1 MFRKLLSFALVGL
14 FSVSMAY
21 AQSAT
26 ITGTISDSRTGEE
39 LPGANVLVVELNR
52 GSATNIEGEYE
63 ISNVPFGSYTFRV
76 TFIGYRTLTQTVEI
90 NSAEETF
97 DFEMR
102 QDFTDLDE
110 VVVSGI
116 ASETSRAV
124 SQVAVSKIDAERLQ
138 ESNQYQNISQLLTG
152 KAAGVTVS
160 PSSGN
165 PGGGI
170 RFRVRSGGG
179 LGGDGQPIIYI
190 DGTRVDN
197 AQVTGFGVGGQGIGV
212 LSDLNP
218 TDIETIDFLK
228 GPAAAALYGTSGSNG
243 VVLITTKSGRNVARD
258 QVQVNVR
265 SIYGFNTKQHSYSR
279 LNILSAE
286 EADEV
291 IDGNPFYDN
300 TISVS
305 GGTNTVRY
313 STNLSQRYEEGLG
326 PDNTLDR
333 QSFRG
338 NLEAFP
344 NEKLTVSVNTN
355 LTLNEIQR
363 PQNDNNIFGYLG
375 NLILA
380 PGGNTFGFT
389 SEEAIREG
397 ISDENNVNRF
407 VGSVGATFTPIPGLN
422 ITGSIGYDGGNFRQ
436 TQFFSPNFGFAGIQN
451 GERAI
456 FDRTNRQFTYD
467 ASASYT
473 YNITPDFQATS
484 VVGTQ
489 VFNRKL
495 WTTFQQKNDF
505 PSSAIQNI
513 GSGALFIDG
522 DEGFSHIREAGVF
535 SQHDFAFKDTY
546 FFSVGGR
553 VDFASAIGADAPA
566 IFYPTGRVSVRLDQF
581 DFLPNTFELFKFRAA
596 YGETGQ
602 LPGLFDGVDLLFGA
616 AAFAVGRGLT
626 IEEVGNPDI
635 EPERVKEFEVGLD
648 ADFLEQY
655 GLELTYYRQWAKQSI
670 IAFQEAPTTGLTF
683 DDAPLNVGGIN
694 GWGLEAGL
702 SGSPIVTRNTQLDL
716 NLLWS
721 YQWNEVKDLGGA
733 QPNFD
738 GFDVN
743 VIAEG
748 LPRSAFYVNEVNG
761 ALRDANGDVV
771 LRPNGL
777 PAPNVSEDREFLGVP
792 FPEHNGS
799 FSINFRFLRNF
810 SVYQL
815 WEWQLG
821 LSVYNNT
828 RIFQIGFGNDAEFTE
843 KLDAFLAATPGTE
856 EFDRLADDV
865 ANLDDRFDGN
875 FIEDADFLKLRELSV
890 SYNFTDA
897 INRTFLSSSI
907 RNLSLGISGRNL
919 LTITDYSGIDPE
931 VNFAGAR
938 SESQG
943 ADFLTLQT
951 PRVISATL
959 NVGF

>member
-26 ITGTISDSRTGEE
+26 ITGTIIDSRTGEE

-63 ISNVPFGSYTFRV
+63 ISNVPFGTYTFRV
-76 TFIGYRTLTQTVEI
+76 TFIGYRTLTQTVEV
-90 NSAEETF
+90 NSAEEIF

-116 ASETSRAV
+116 ASQTSRAV

-138 ESNQYQNISQLLTG
+138 ESNQYQDITQLLAG
-152 KAAGVTVS
+152 KAAGVSVS

-218 TDIETIDFLK
+218 NDIESIDFLK

-243 VVLITTKSGRNVARD
+243 VVLITTKSGRDVARD

-265 SIYGFNTKQHSYSR
+265 SIYGLNMKQKSYER
-279 LNILSAE
+279 LGILSAE

-355 LTLNEIQR
+355 LSLNEQAR

-380 PGGNTFGFT
+380 PGGSTFIFT
-389 SEEAIREG
+389 PEEAIREG
-397 ISDENNVNRF
+397 IEDENITNRF
-407 VGSVGATFTPIPGLN
+407 VGSVAATFTPIPNLN
-422 ITGSIGYDGGNFRQ
+422 ISGSIGYDGGNFRQ
-436 TQFFSPNFGFAGIQN
+436 TQFFSPNFSFAGIIN

-467 ASASYT
+467 ANASYT

-489 VFNRKL
+489 IFNRKIN
-495 WTTFQQKNDF
+495 TTFQVKNDF
-505 PSSAIQNI
+505 PSSAIKNV
-513 GSGALFIDG
+513 GSGAEFINS
-522 DEGFSHIREAGVF
+522 DEGFLHTREAGVF

-566 IFYPTGRVSVRLDQF
+566 IFYPQGRISVRLDQF

-602 LPGLFDGVDLLFGA
+602 LPGIFDGVNLLFGA

-655 GLELTYYRQWAKQSI
+655 GLEFTYYRQWAKQSI
-670 IAFQEAPTTGLTF
+670 IGFQEAPSTGLTF
-683 DDAPLNVGGIN
+683 DNRELNVGGIN

-733 QPNFD
+733 QAIFD

-743 VIAEG
+743 VIEEG

-761 ALRDANGDVV
+761 ALRDDNGDVV

-777 PAPNVSEDREFLGVP
+777 PAPDVSAEREFLGVP

-799 FSINFRFLRNF
+799 LSINFRFLRNF
-810 SVYQL
+810 SLYQL
-815 WEWQLG
+815 WDWQLG

-828 RIFQIGFGNDAEFTE
+828 RIFQILFGNDQGFT
-843 KLDAFLAATPGTE
+843 DATEAFAAATPGTE
-856 EFDRLADDV
+856 EFDRLADKV
-865 ANLDDRFDGN
+865 ANLDARFDGN
-875 FIEDADFLKLRELSV
+875 FIEDADFVKLRELSL
-890 SYNFTDA
+890 SYNFTDV

-907 RNLSLGISGRNL
+907 RNLTLGVSGRNL
-919 LTITDYSGIDPE
+919 ITITDYSGIDPE
-931 VNFAGAR
+931 VNFTGAR
-938 SESQG
+938 SRSQG

-951 PRVISATL
+951 PRVVSGTL
-959 NVGF
+959 NIGF